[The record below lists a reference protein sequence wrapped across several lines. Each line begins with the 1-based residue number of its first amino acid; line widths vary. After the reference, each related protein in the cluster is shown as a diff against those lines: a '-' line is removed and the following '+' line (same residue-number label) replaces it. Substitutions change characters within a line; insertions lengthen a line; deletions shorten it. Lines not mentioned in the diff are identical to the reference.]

1 MGTKVGRLLGVPLL
15 ALLWVFAAALSGY
28 AADFPQCTNSG
39 ACGIKVYLDRTST
52 KVGGAPVNIA
62 INVLDS
68 QGKVNT
74 VSNGQVGDV
83 LFEITSQLATPGT
96 IGGNVG
102 TFASDVLQYG
112 RPAQGVFTTNIQ
124 YNQASGTDT
133 IRIRVYE
140 AVTCPGATNPAQTCP
155 GQLLA
160 EETYQVNVEPTSPVV
175 RNINAIQI
183 ASGPNVDDGNVGL
196 GGTLERVWGRTV
208 NGDGVGGGNDVVR
221 VEAGSQFGVQ
231 VNAPAT
237 ENGQVKVAFLRVAAF
252 NYQGAATP
260 AITQTFL
267 PPVKVGEVEL
277 TMANGRASGT
287 ASLTTSGYYLV
298 VAYSQDQDGNIVA
311 QTMMTTG
318 GNVLLLRV
326 DPKGVPG
333 GSPEI
338 SQISLSAD
346 RNLLQINTNNHPVRI
361 QVCLLDEYGNPT
373 YSTSPVTVSFSG
385 ATGVDTDG
393 GLDGNAGGTI
403 LANWSC
409 DVWQQIDVPN
419 SAAPITLTASAMSL
433 TSNSVAFNV
442 TTGNQMTVG
451 AGNGIVVV
459 DEDGTE
465 ENLVGGINGLGVINF
480 TAGGRIRITL
490 DNNWDADP
498 TTAGTQTLAA
508 GSQVCIQFVRPGTT
522 QTIGDPICTSFDPAR
537 TEAAVAG
544 ADLSGDG
551 DQNDY
556 VLDFPVTQAV
566 PNGAELLVY
575 VKSGTSPLPA
585 PVLVQLQDIN
595 AVYALGS
602 ATCTDGGNC
611 ANAVDDDGDGLV
623 DEVGVWDFGG
633 VVVHPAAVAS
643 YSMVNLL
650 GEEVSSPVIN
660 MRYGRQF
667 TIWGQQ
673 FVCRDQYGNLVPPS
687 NGGPQFVTVQ
697 SDNFDAAF
705 NVAAGSNVAEYIP
718 AGAPGKTAL
727 NLNICSTY
735 ADVDN
740 AATTEMVNFAYGNTV
755 SGTDTLKF
763 YTNFST
769 VPFEL
774 QLTNIGNPYTK
785 IEVRGPG
792 GVTDNVTM
800 PLNGVIPI
808 EVVTTDDNGNLIF
821 SDDNDLI
828 LHVSSNLVSINRADG
843 GATYATGF
851 QFDTIA
857 SPSEAAN
864 ANDEFDTNTATVT
877 GDSINGRVVFM
888 AAAGLSTGQ
897 VEVWVTNTS
906 GTLESNHL
914 VINVQ
919 PIAPTPPCSA
929 DNLSACDEAQCA
941 ELGLYWYDNA
951 CHAEPA
957 TLPDNEAD
965 CEAAG
970 YYWNEVGNGTCA
982 EAISAVTPTEFSG
995 NPVADLTYAG
1005 DAKAHVDL
1013 VHPMA
1018 VPADDQG
1025 QRKTVYFLIG
1035 VGDQMYGIQ
1044 KTCELFFCS
1053 YELVPY
1059 TGGSL
1064 PSLGQ
1069 MTLGSVLDLS
1079 SVLDNVKI
1087 GESTYN
1093 FNDLPLS
1100 DFSGEVQ
1107 VYLGYAT
1114 GDDRGYEFTY
1124 YTVVME

>member
-1 MGTKVGRLLGVPLL
+1 MGKVTRFFSVPLL
-15 ALLWVFAAALSGY
+15 ALLWVFVAALAGY

-39 ACGIKVYLDRTST
+39 ACGVKVYLDRTNT

-62 INVLDS
+62 INVLDF

-74 VSNGQVGDV
+74 ISNGQAGDV
-83 LFEITSQLATPGT
+83 LFEITSQLAAPGT
-96 IGGNVG
+96 IAGNAG

-112 RPAQGVFTTNIQ
+112 IPAQGIFTTNIR

-140 AVTCPGATNPAQTCP
+140 AVTCPGATNPNQTCP

-160 EETYQVNVEPTSPVV
+160 EETYQVNVDPTSPVV
-175 RNINAIQI
+175 RNITNITV
-183 ASGPNVDDGNVGL
+183 ASGVNVNDPNVGL
-196 GGTLERVWGRTV
+196 GNTLERIWGRTV
-208 NGDGVGGGNDVVR
+208 NGAAANDVVR

-252 NYQGAATP
+252 NYAGAATP
-260 AITQTFL
+260 NITQEFL
-267 PPVKVGEVEL
+267 PPVKVEEIEL
-277 TMANGRASGT
+277 TMSNGQASGT

-298 VAYSQDQDGNIVA
+298 VAYSQDEDGNIVA

-333 GSPEI
+333 GSPVV

-346 RNLLQINTNNHPVRI
+346 RNLLQINTANHPVRI

-393 GLDGNAGGTI
+393 GLDGNAAGTI

-419 SAAPITLTASAMSL
+419 SAAPITLTASAMSI

-442 TTGNQMTVG
+442 TTGNQIAEGSG
-451 AGNGIVVV
+451 AGVVIVE
-459 DEDGTE
+459 EDGTDDG
-465 ENLVGGINGLGVINF
+465 NIVL

-490 DNNWDADP
+490 DSGWDADP
-498 TTAGTQTLAA
+498 NTAGTQTLAA

-544 ADLSGDG
+544 ADLSGDA
-551 DQNDY
+551 DTNDY
-556 VLDFPVTQAV
+556 VLDFTVTRAV
-566 PNGAELLVY
+566 PIGAELLVY
-575 VKSGTSPLPA
+575 VQSGTSPLPA
-585 PVLVQLQDIN
+585 PVLIANGDANTTFDQGGDLD
-595 AVYALGS
+595 AFALV
-602 ATCTDGGNC
+602 TVN
-611 ANAVDDDGDGLV
+611 
-623 DEVGVWDFGG
+623 
-633 VVVHPAAVAS
+633 PAAVAS

-650 GEEVSSPVIN
+650 GEEISSPAVN
-660 MRYGRQF
+660 MRYGRQL

-687 NGGPQFVTVQ
+687 NGGPQFVTVK

-705 NVAAGSNVAEYIP
+705 NVAAGSNVAEYNP
-718 AGAPGKTAL
+718 VGAPGKTAL

-740 AATTEMVNFAYGNTV
+740 GASTEMVNFAYGNTV

-800 PLNGVIPI
+800 PLNGVLPI

-821 SDDNDLI
+821 SDDDDLI
-828 LHVSSNLVSINRADG
+828 LHVSSNLVTLMSLSCGEANCNNNADDDG
-843 GATYATGF
+843 DLLIDETVWVARGTGY
-851 QFDTIA
+851 QFDTWNADILT
-857 SPSEAAN
+857 PNEAQALL
-864 ANDEFDTNTATVT
+864 
-877 GDSINGRVVFM
+877 NGRVVFR

-906 GTLESNHL
+906 GTVESNHL
-914 VINVQ
+914 TINVQ
-919 PIAPTPPCSA
+919 AIAPEQPTCSPNHL
-929 DNLSACDEAQCA
+929 DLC
-941 ELGLYWYDNA
+941 
-951 CHAEPA
+951 
-957 TLPDNEAD
+957 TTEAD
-965 CEAAG
+965 CTAAGGNWCNGACQAEECAAEEEAAAHEPPSGEAQTGVADPQNNDYMPMAEGKVDVNFTFTKPVYVFAGMFSCDFSQVKWLSCDDNGCAFGDDLPTTPVSDWQAQGVALPFDSG
-970 YYWNEVGNGTCA
+970 YVFWMVVNTDDLTNYDWQSNYLLQFYTVGTC
-982 EAISAVTPTEFSG
+982 E
-995 NPVADLTYAG
+995 
-1005 DAKAHVDL
+1005 
-1013 VHPMA
+1013 
-1018 VPADDQG
+1018 
-1025 QRKTVYFLIG
+1025 
-1035 VGDQMYGIQ
+1035 
-1044 KTCELFFCS
+1044 
-1053 YELVPY
+1053 
-1059 TGGSL
+1059 
-1064 PSLGQ
+1064 
-1069 MTLGSVLDLS
+1069 
-1079 SVLDNVKI
+1079 
-1087 GESTYN
+1087 
-1093 FNDLPLS
+1093 
-1100 DFSGEVQ
+1100 
-1107 VYLGYAT
+1107 
-1114 GDDRGYEFTY
+1114 
-1124 YTVVME
+1124 